1 MTSTTRNVLYWSP
14 RILGL
19 LYAVFIS
26 LFALDV
32 WGTGAGFGAELAA
45 FIVHLLPTFLILA
58 ALIVAWSRP
67 QLGGMLFLLPATGF
81 GLFFGWNEPATLLL
95 MALPP
100 TATGLLFIADECVE
114 RVAWRPR
121 M

>member
-1 MTSTTRNVLYWSP
+1 MTSTTRKILYWSP
-14 RILGL
+14 RLLGI

-32 WGTGAGFGAELAA
+32 WGTGAGFWPELAA

-58 ALIVAWSRP
+58 ALVIAWDQPR
-67 QLGGMLFLLPATGF
+67 LGGILFLLLATGF
-81 GLFFGWNEPATLLL
+81 GLYFGWNEPVTLLL
-95 MALPP
+95 LALPP